1 MLFGPDKKGDFQL
14 SSELI
19 LGGSTYYIWGYYY
32 EDSEYYRFPHEK
44 DQVPDII
51 NQEYRVIGRDGQR
64 SEPGFKTPGESNG
77 FALIGEFESL
87 DEAREFYRDYDRVEE
102 GLQFEVDSDTVK
114 LYQVWIQKSSLGN
127 YAKLLVTGI
136 EYRQTEQGAPINEVQ
151 VEYIYQSNGSRDF
164 PN

>member
-1 MLFGPDKKGDFQL
+1 MLFRSPLLPAATDVGKRFFDGHRPPP
-14 SSELI
+14 
-19 LGGSTYYIWGYYY
+19 LGV
-32 EDSEYYRFPHEK
+32 DLHDRFPHEK